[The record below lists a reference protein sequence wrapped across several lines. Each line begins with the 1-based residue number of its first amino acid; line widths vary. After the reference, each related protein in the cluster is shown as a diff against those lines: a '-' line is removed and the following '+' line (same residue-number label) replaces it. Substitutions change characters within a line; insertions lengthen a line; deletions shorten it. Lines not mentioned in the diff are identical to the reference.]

1 MNADE
6 LALRAREWV
15 VKAEHDLATA
25 KEALRIE
32 EDRPCDTIAYLAQQ
46 CAEKYLKALL
56 VSRGIDFPRTHD
68 LTVLA
73 TMAREDAGL
82 AVDTSDVKVIN
93 RYAVEA
99 RYPGDWEPV
108 LDDDAREGVDAA
120 LKVREAVRAIL
131 PEASLRR

>member
-25 KEALRIE
+25 RQALEIE
-32 EDRPCDTIAYLAQQ
+32 EDRPSDTIAYLAQQ

-73 TMAREDAGL
+73 TIAREDAGL
-82 AVDTSDVKVIN
+82 AVETGDVKVVS

-108 LDDDAREGVDAA
+108 LEDDAVEAVDTV
-120 LKVREAVRAIL
+120 LKVREAVRAVL
-131 PEASLRR
+131 PEASLGR

>member
-25 KEALRIE
+25 QEAFRIE
-32 EDRPCDTIAYLAQQ
+32 EDRPYDTIAYLAQQ

-73 TMAREDAGL
+73 TMPGSRSTRATSRSSAGMPSRR
-82 AVDTSDVKVIN
+82 DTPATGSRSWTTTLGKAWT
-93 RYAVEA
+93 RH
-99 RYPGDWEPV
+99 
-108 LDDDAREGVDAA
+108 
-120 LKVREAVRAIL
+120 
-131 PEASLRR
+131 